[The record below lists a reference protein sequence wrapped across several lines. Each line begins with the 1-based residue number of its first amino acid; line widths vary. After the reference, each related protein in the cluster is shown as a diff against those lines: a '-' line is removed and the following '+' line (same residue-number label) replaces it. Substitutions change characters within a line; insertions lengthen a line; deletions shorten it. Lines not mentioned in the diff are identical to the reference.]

1 MFSLKDEGEGLFPT
15 IIPCMGGFHISM
27 CMLHTIYIF
36 LKRCGM
42 LQLLSSAD
50 LGGLGTVKKALSS
63 GDVKEGINLHK
74 KLYAALLHT
83 KIEYFDVFKH
93 EPSYLPHPMVIW
105 HSL

>member
-1 MFSLKDEGEGLFPT
+1 MFSLKHEGEGLFPT

-63 GDVKEGINLHK
+63 GDVKEGINLIKSCMRHFYIQKLNVLMYLNMKPSK
-74 KLYAALLHT
+74 K
-83 KIEYFDVFKH
+83 
-93 EPSYLPHPMVIW
+93 
-105 HSL
+105 

>member
-50 LGGLGTVKKALSS
+50 LGGLGTVKKALTS
-63 GDVKEGINLHK
+63 GDVKEGINLIKSCMRHFYIQKLNVLMYLNMKPSK
-74 KLYAALLHT
+74 K
-83 KIEYFDVFKH
+83 
-93 EPSYLPHPMVIW
+93 
-105 HSL
+105 

>member
-15 IIPCMGGFHISM
+15 IIPCMGSFHISM

-50 LGGLGTVKKALSS
+50 LGGLGTVQKALSS
-63 GDVKEGINLHK
+63 GDVKEGINLIKSCMRHFYIQKLNVLMYLNMKPSK
-74 KLYAALLHT
+74 K
-83 KIEYFDVFKH
+83 
-93 EPSYLPHPMVIW
+93 
-105 HSL
+105 

>member
-1 MFSLKDEGEGLFPT
+1 MFSVKDEGEGLFPT

-63 GDVKEGINLHK
+63 GDVKEGINLIKSCMRHFYIQKLNVLMYLNMKPSK
-74 KLYAALLHT
+74 K
-83 KIEYFDVFKH
+83 
-93 EPSYLPHPMVIW
+93 
-105 HSL
+105 

>member
-63 GDVKEGINLHK
+63 GDVKEGINLIKSCMRHFYIQKLNVLMYLNMKPSK
-74 KLYAALLHT
+74 K
-83 KIEYFDVFKH
+83 
-93 EPSYLPHPMVIW
+93 
-105 HSL
+105 

>member
-1 MFSLKDEGEGLFPT
+1 MFSLKGEGEGLFPT

-63 GDVKEGINLHK
+63 GGVKEGINLIKSCMRHFYIQKLNVLMYLNMKPSK
-74 KLYAALLHT
+74 K
-83 KIEYFDVFKH
+83 
-93 EPSYLPHPMVIW
+93 
-105 HSL
+105 

>member
-63 GDVKEGINLHK
+63 GDVKEGINLIKSCMRHLYIQKLNVLMYLNMKPSK
-74 KLYAALLHT
+74 K
-83 KIEYFDVFKH
+83 
-93 EPSYLPHPMVIW
+93 
-105 HSL
+105 

>member
-15 IIPCMGGFHISM
+15 IIPCMGSFHISM

-63 GDVKEGINLHK
+63 GDVKEGINLIKSCMRHFYIQKLNVLMYLNMKPSK
-74 KLYAALLHT
+74 K
-83 KIEYFDVFKH
+83 
-93 EPSYLPHPMVIW
+93 
-105 HSL
+105 

>member
-36 LKRCGM
+36 LKRCGI

-63 GDVKEGINLHK
+63 GDVKEGINLIKSCMRHFYIQKLNVLMYLNMKPSK
-74 KLYAALLHT
+74 K
-83 KIEYFDVFKH
+83 
-93 EPSYLPHPMVIW
+93 
-105 HSL
+105 